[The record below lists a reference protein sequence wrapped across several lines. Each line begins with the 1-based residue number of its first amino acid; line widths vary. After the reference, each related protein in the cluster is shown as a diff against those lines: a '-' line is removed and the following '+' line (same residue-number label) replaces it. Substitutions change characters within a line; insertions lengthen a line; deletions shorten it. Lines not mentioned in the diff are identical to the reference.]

1 MFLANSTQTK
11 ENYVFKTVMQKKKK
25 RPLVV
30 LLSYNHVDSP
40 SVVVSKLPWQETLYV
55 QKGIINKW

>member
-11 ENYVFKTVMQKKKK
+11 ENYVFKTVMQNKTKK

-55 QKGIINKW
+55 QKGIINK